1 MDLQNIHFKPCYV
14 IILEICKYFFNDWF
28 YVITKYLHFRFT
40 FRQSQLTENKK
51 RKLINLLTLFYFF
64 QYKADELLY
73 KIIF

>member
-14 IILEICKYFFNDWF
+14 FNDWF
-28 YVITKYLHFRFT
+28 YVITKYLHFRLT
-40 FRQSQLTENKK
+40 FGQSQLTENKK